1 MPELNRGC
9 AKAVAAMRSAKR
21 RMAESLAGV
30 RSQKPECVAGGC
42 GEQGVGIHYSFMETK
57 LVYQPFDKIEA
68 DAATAVLFE
77 DEAAPAEL
85 KFAAAWL
92 DELRGSGEFAGK
104 ADEMAVSHQPAGIR
118 SKRLVVIGG
127 GKRAG
132 FDLRKAVA

>member
-1 MPELNRGC
+1 
-9 AKAVAAMRSAKR
+9 
-21 RMAESLAGV
+21 
-30 RSQKPECVAGGC
+30 
-42 GEQGVGIHYSFMETK
+42 METK

-68 DAATAVLFE
+68 DAAAAVLFE

-104 ADEMAVSHQPAGIR
+104 ADEMAVWHQPAGIR

-127 GKRAG
+127 LSSFGP
-132 FDLRKAVA
+132 LT